1 MFRINQC
8 EPDTRDISLEDTSS
22 ILRSNCYNDHKN
34 EFQKLGI
41 GMKLLN
47 GKLSQHEVLIM
58 LSTQIKNLSVSCLSV
73 ICIISVICITDKNKT
88 SQSFTGLKKL
98 NIMNLKY
105 VLHQNSIFCFFF

>member
-1 MFRINQC
+1 MNQT
-8 EPDTRDISLEDTSS
+8 DFSLEDTSS

-47 GKLSQHEVLIM
+47 GKLSKHEVLIL

-73 ICIISVICITDKNKT
+73 ICIISVICITDRNKI
-88 SQSFTGLKKL
+88 SQSFTGLKTKL
-98 NIMNLKY
+98 IIMNLKY
-105 VLHQNSIFCFFF
+105 VTPKYITQKCYFLLFF